1 MTGTARPAIS
11 RRVPDRTPTIPDM
24 SLTRKT
30 GSVPLGDGELPYLL
44 VLPDSGHGPGIVLC
58 YEIFGLS
65 QHMIERAERLAR
77 LGYVVMVPDFF
88 WRIGPQQ
95 VVEEREPDA
104 MQRAMGLGMQLDR
117 EKAGADGAAA
127 LAYLGDQEEVVGGL
141 GVFGYCMGG
150 MIAYL
155 IAARTRPDAA
165 VLYYP
170 SGIEGHL
177 DRIQDIDCPTLYEFG
192 AQDSFMPP
200 DIAARV
206 SEATAHREGV
216 QVQVQQ
222 AGGHA
227 FDNDLVP
234 QLHNAAAAAAAWE
247 DAQRFLRRWLPSGA

>member
-1 MTGTARPAIS
+1 
-11 RRVPDRTPTIPDM
+11 M

-30 GSVPLGDGELPYLL
+30 GSVALEDGELPYLL
-44 VLPDSGHGPGIVLC
+44 VVPDSGHGPGIVLC
-58 YEIFGLS
+58 YEIFGLT

-88 WRIGPQQ
+88 WRIGPEQ

-104 MQRAMGLGMQLDR
+104 VQRAMDLGMRLDR
-117 EKAGADGAAA
+117 EAAGADGAAA
-127 LAYLGDQEEVVGGL
+127 LEHLSDQAEVVGGA

-170 SGIEGHL
+170 SGLEGYL
-177 DRIQDIDCPTLYEFG
+177 DRMHDIHCPTLYEFG
-192 AQDSFMPP
+192 EQDSFMPP
-200 DIAARV
+200 DIASRV
-206 SEATAHREGV
+206 SEATAHQEGV
-216 QVQVQQ
+216 QVRVQPG
-222 AGGHA
+222 AGHA
-227 FDNDLVP
+227 FDNDLLP

>member
-1 MTGTARPAIS
+1 
-11 RRVPDRTPTIPDM
+11 M

-30 GSVPLGDGELPYLL
+30 GSVPLEDGELPYLI
-44 VLPDSGHGPGIVLC
+44 VVPDSGHGPGIVLC

-65 QHMIERAERLAR
+65 RHMVERAERLAR

-88 WRIGPQQ
+88 WRLGPQQ

-104 MQRAMGLGMQLDR
+104 MQRAVSLGMRLDR

-127 LAYLGDQEEVVGGL
+127 LAHLSEQPEVAGGV

-150 MIAYL
+150 MIGYR
-155 IAARTRPDAA
+155 IATLTHPDAA

-170 SGIEGHL
+170 SGVEGHL
-177 DRIQDIDCPTLYEFG
+177 DRIHDISCPTLYEFG
-192 AQDSFMPP
+192 AEDTFMPP
-200 DIAARV
+200 DIADRV
-206 SEATAHREGV
+206 REATADHEGV
-216 QVQVQQ
+216 QVVVQPG
-222 AGGHA
+222 AGHA